1 MSVAASVPSAHTLD
15 QLSDGLRG
23 SALPAAVAVADHLA
37 TIFGETTLAVL
48 HYGSRAQRRA
58 RRSDSAYDFFV
69 VVTRYDAAYRAAAT
83 VLGASCRPRLAVALA
98 RLLPPNA
105 LSVRS
110 PAPDGEQEAKCLII
124 SLDDFRRE
132 CSARARDHFVQA
144 RLIQTVQLAWARE
157 PGGAEP
163 VLDSIHHARDRT
175 FEWARVFLPPL
186 FDLPTYCRTLI
197 AVSFHYEL
205 RAEPRGHPEVLYAA
219 QRDLLHAIYR
229 PVLERRAAAG
239 ILHAEGDAWRQRPG
253 GWLRRWLI
261 RSHFAWSGIRTTARL
276 LKHPFLYDDWLGYL
290 LRKIDRSTGQKIA
303 LTPREQ
309 RHPLIFLW
317 PRAFRYL
324 RSRPHRR
331 PG

>member
-1 MSVAASVPSAHTLD
+1 MSD

-23 SALPAAVAVADHLA
+23 SASPAAVAVANHLA
-37 TIFGETTLAVL
+37 TIFGEATLAVL
-48 HYGSRAQRRA
+48 HYGSRAQGRA
-58 RRSDSAYDFFV
+58 RRPDSAFDFFV

-83 VLGASCRPRLAVALA
+83 LLGASCRPRLAGALA

-110 PAPDGEQEAKCLII
+110 PAPDGEREAKCLII

-144 RLIQTVQLAWARE
+144 RVIQTVQLAWARE
-157 PGGAEP
+157 PAGAEP
-163 VLDSIHHARDRT
+163 VLDSIRHARDRT

-197 AVSFHYEL
+197 AVSFRNEL
-205 RAEPRGHPEVLYAA
+205 RAERPDHPDVLYAA
-219 QRDLLHAIYR
+219 QRELLHRIYR
-229 PVLERRAAAG
+229 PVLARLRPG
-239 ILHAEGDAWRQRPG
+239 GVVRSEGAAWRQQPV
-253 GWLRRWLI
+253 RWWH
-261 RSHFAWSGIRTTARL
+261 RSRVRLHFVRSQIRTTGRL

-290 LRKIDRSTGQKIA
+290 LRKIDRSTGQTMV
-303 LTPREQ
+303 LTARER

-317 PRAFRYL
+317 PRVVRYL
-324 RSRPHRR
+324 RTRSRR
-331 PG
+331 PPG